1 MYHRCAVVCNENKN
15 EKTELKYVNGDAQ
28 NRIPFRFTTELTKK
42 QLERKMEKW
51 VVSAKRANFQEIS
64 NKFGVDPVI
73 ARLIRNREQITDE
86 EIDRYLHGKI
96 TQMHSWK
103 LLKGIEELLMILMK
117 KIKEEKKIRIIGDY
131 DIDGVCSTY
140 ILLKGL
146 QRVGAKVDIDIPDRM
161 KDGYGISRE
170 LIDLACEAGVD
181 TILTCD
187 NGISAIEQIAYAKTL
202 GMTVLVTDH
211 HEIPYEEQEDGSIR
225 TFYPDADAIVNPKQ
239 EGCAYPC
246 KGICGGM
253 VAFKVICGLY
263 EKMGIPEEEIRKL
276 IPFAAIAT
284 VGDVM
289 DLTDENRILVKEGL
303 RMLQNPENEG
313 LKALIRVNNLEER
326 EITAY
331 HIGFILGPCLNASGR
346 LSTAKRA
353 LKLLLSE
360 DVQEAALLAKDLKE
374 LNDSRKDMT
383 AKGVEQAVEQVE
395 NTELAGDRVLVIYLP
410 DCHESLAGIIAGR
423 IREKYT
429 KPVFVLTKSEEGVKG
444 SGRSIE
450 SYHMF
455 QELVKCKELLI
466 KFGGHPMAAGL
477 SLSED
482 QVEAFRKKLNENCRL
497 TEEDMMEKIVI
508 DVPMP
513 MSYVTIPLIRQ
524 LSLLEPFGKGNTK
537 PVFAQKNVRISHC
550 RVLGKNRNV
559 VKMKIADASG
569 FAAEGIWFGDGDE
582 FLEKIERKEVWDM
595 IYYPS
600 VNSFRG
606 RDSIEMIV
614 QNIR

>member
-1 MYHRCAVVCNENKN
+1 MRQSLSCLEN
-15 EKTELKYVNGDAQ
+15 TEAEE
-28 NRIPFRFTTELTKK
+28 F
-42 QLERKMEKW
+42 MEKW
-51 VVSAKRANFQEIS
+51 VVSAKKADFQQIA
-64 NKFGVDPVI
+64 NKFGIDPVV

-86 EIDRYLHGKI
+86 EIDTYLHGKI
-96 TQMHSWK
+96 TELHSWK
-103 LLKGIEELLMILMK
+103 LLKGMESLLDILTE
-117 KIKEEKKIRIIGDY
+117 KIKEQKKIRIIGDY

-146 QRVGAKVDIDIPDRM
+146 KRAGAAVDVDIPDRM

-170 LIDLACEAGVD
+170 LIDLAKEAGTD
-181 TILTCD
+181 TIITCD
-187 NGISAIEQIAYAKTL
+187 NGISAIEQIAYAKEL

-211 HEIPYEEQEDGSIR
+211 HEVPYEEQEDGSIR
-225 TFYPDADAIVNPKQ
+225 TFLPDADAIVNPKQ
-239 EGCAYPC
+239 EDCGYPF

-263 EKMGIPEEEIRKL
+263 EKLGIPFKEAEEL

-289 DLTDENRILVKEGL
+289 DLVDENRILVKDGL
-303 RMLQNPENEG
+303 RRLQNPENEG
-313 LKALIRVNNLEER
+313 LKALIRVNNLENR

-331 HIGFILGPCLNASGR
+331 HIGFVLGPCMNASGR

-353 LKLLLSE
+353 LQLLLSQ
-360 DVQEAALLAKDLKE
+360 DVKEASVLAEDLKN

-383 AKGVEQAVEQVE
+383 AKGVEQAVELVE
-395 NTELAGDRVLVIYLP
+395 TTDLLYDRVLVIYLP

-423 IREKYT
+423 IRERYT
-429 KPVFVLTKSEEGVKG
+429 RPVFVLTRAEEGVKG

-450 SYHMF
+450 AYHMF
-455 QELVKCKELLI
+455 QEMVKCKELLT

-477 SLSED
+477 SLPEEN
-482 QVEAFRKKLNENCRL
+482 VEAFRRKLNENCVL
-497 TEEDMMEKIVI
+497 TQEDMIEKIVI

-524 LSLLEPFGKGNTK
+524 LSQLEPFGKGNTK
-537 PVFAQKNVRISHC
+537 PVFAQKKLRFADC
-550 RVLGKNRNV
+550 RVFGKNRNV
-559 VKMKIADASG
+559 VKMQGKDEFG
-569 FAAEGIWFGDGDE
+569 FTAECIWFGDGDD
-582 FLEKIERKEVWDM
+582 FLEKLREKECWDV

-600 VNSFRG
+600 VNVFRG
-606 RDSIEMIV
+606 RESIEMVV

>member
-1 MYHRCAVVCNENKN
+1 MRQSLSCLEN
-15 EKTELKYVNGDAQ
+15 TEAEE
-28 NRIPFRFTTELTKK
+28 F
-42 QLERKMEKW
+42 MEKW
-51 VVSAKRANFQEIS
+51 VVSAKKADFQQIA
-64 NKFGVDPVI
+64 NKFGIDPVV

-86 EIDRYLHGKI
+86 EIDTYLHGKI
-96 TQMHSWK
+96 TELHFWK
-103 LLKGIEELLMILMK
+103 LLKGMESLLDILTE
-117 KIKEEKKIRIIGDY
+117 KIKEQKKIRIIGDY

-146 QRVGAKVDIDIPDRM
+146 KRAGAAVDVDIPDRM

-170 LIDLACEAGVD
+170 LIDLAKEAGTD
-181 TILTCD
+181 TIITCD
-187 NGISAIEQIAYAKTL
+187 NGISAIEQIAYAKEL

-211 HEIPYEEQEDGSIR
+211 HEVPYEEQEDGSIR
-225 TFYPDADAIVNPKQ
+225 TFLPDADAIVNPKQ
-239 EGCAYPC
+239 EDCGYPF

-263 EKMGIPEEEIRKL
+263 EKLGIPFKEAEEL

-289 DLTDENRILVKEGL
+289 DLVDENRILVKDGL
-303 RMLQNPENEG
+303 RRLQNPENEG
-313 LKALIRVNNLEER
+313 LKALIRVNNLENR

-331 HIGFILGPCLNASGR
+331 HIGFVLGPCMNASGR

-353 LKLLLSE
+353 LQLLLSQ
-360 DVQEAALLAKDLKE
+360 DVKEASVLAEDLKN

-383 AKGVEQAVEQVE
+383 AKGVEQAVELVE
-395 NTELAGDRVLVIYLP
+395 TTDLLYDRVLVIYLP

-423 IREKYT
+423 IRERYT
-429 KPVFVLTKSEEGVKG
+429 RPVFVLTRAEEGVKG

-450 SYHMF
+450 AYHMF
-455 QELVKCKELLI
+455 QEMVKCKELLT

-477 SLSED
+477 SLPEEN
-482 QVEAFRKKLNENCRL
+482 VEAFRRKLNENCVL
-497 TEEDMMEKIVI
+497 TQEDMIEKIVI

-524 LSLLEPFGKGNTK
+524 LSQLEPFGKGNTK
-537 PVFAQKNVRISHC
+537 PVFAQKKLRFADC
-550 RVLGKNRNV
+550 RVFGKNRNV
-559 VKMKIADASG
+559 VKMQGKDEFG
-569 FAAEGIWFGDGDE
+569 FTAECIWFGDGDD
-582 FLEKIERKEVWDM
+582 FLEKLREKECWDV

-600 VNSFRG
+600 VNVFRG
-606 RDSIEMIV
+606 RESIEMVI

>member
-1 MYHRCAVVCNENKN
+1 MRQSLSCLEN
-15 EKTELKYVNGDAQ
+15 TEAEE
-28 NRIPFRFTTELTKK
+28 F
-42 QLERKMEKW
+42 MEKW
-51 VVSAKRANFQEIS
+51 VVSAKKADFQQIA
-64 NKFGVDPVI
+64 NKFGIDPVV

-86 EIDRYLHGKI
+86 EIDTYLHGKI
-96 TQMHSWK
+96 TELHSWK
-103 LLKGIEELLMILMK
+103 LLKGMESLLDILTE
-117 KIKEEKKIRIIGDY
+117 KIKEQKKIRIIGDY

-146 QRVGAKVDIDIPDRM
+146 KRAGAAVDVDIPDRM

-170 LIDLACEAGVD
+170 LIDLAKEAGTD
-181 TILTCD
+181 TIITCD
-187 NGISAIEQIAYAKTL
+187 NGISAIEQIAYAKEL

-211 HEIPYEEQEDGSIR
+211 HEVPYEEQEDGSIR
-225 TFYPDADAIVNPKQ
+225 TFLPDADAIVNPKQ
-239 EGCAYPC
+239 EDCGYPF

-263 EKMGIPEEEIRKL
+263 EKLGIPFKEAEEL

-289 DLTDENRILVKEGL
+289 DLVDENRILVKDGL
-303 RMLQNPENEG
+303 RRLQNPENEG
-313 LKALIRVNNLEER
+313 LKALIRVNNLENR

-331 HIGFILGPCLNASGR
+331 HIGFILGPCMNASGR

-353 LKLLLSE
+353 LQLLLSQ
-360 DVQEAALLAKDLKE
+360 DVKEASVLAEDLKN

-383 AKGVEQAVEQVE
+383 AKGVEQAVELVE
-395 NTELAGDRVLVIYLP
+395 TTDLLYDRVLVIYLP

-423 IREKYT
+423 IRERYT
-429 KPVFVLTKSEEGVKG
+429 RPVFVLTRAEEGVKG

-450 SYHMF
+450 AYHMF
-455 QELVKCKELLI
+455 QEMGKCKELLT

-477 SLSED
+477 SLPEEN
-482 QVEAFRKKLNENCRL
+482 VEAFRRKLNENCVL
-497 TEEDMMEKIVI
+497 TQEDMIEKIVI

-524 LSLLEPFGKGNTK
+524 LSQLEPFGKGNTK
-537 PVFAQKNVRISHC
+537 PVFAQKKLRFADC
-550 RVLGKNRNV
+550 RVFGKNRNV
-559 VKMKIADASG
+559 VKMQGKDEFG
-569 FAAEGIWFGDGDE
+569 FTAECIWFGDGDD
-582 FLEKIERKEVWDM
+582 FLEKLREKECWDV

-600 VNSFRG
+600 VNVFRG
-606 RDSIEMIV
+606 RESIEMVI

>member
-1 MYHRCAVVCNENKN
+1 MRQSLSCLEN
-15 EKTELKYVNGDAQ
+15 TEAEE
-28 NRIPFRFTTELTKK
+28 F
-42 QLERKMEKW
+42 MEKW
-51 VVSAKRANFQEIS
+51 VVSAKKADFQQIA
-64 NKFGVDPVI
+64 NKFGIDPVV

-86 EIDRYLHGKI
+86 EIDTYLHGKI
-96 TQMHSWK
+96 TELHSWK
-103 LLKGIEELLMILMK
+103 LLKGMESLLDILTE
-117 KIKEEKKIRIIGDY
+117 KIKEQKKIRIIGDY

-146 QRVGAKVDIDIPDRM
+146 KRAGAAVDVDIPDRM

-170 LIDLACEAGVD
+170 LIDLAKEAGTD
-181 TILTCD
+181 TIITCD
-187 NGISAIEQIAYAKTL
+187 NGISAIEQIAYAKEL

-211 HEIPYEEQEDGSIR
+211 HEVPYEEQEDGSIR
-225 TFYPDADAIVNPKQ
+225 TFLPDADAIVNPKQ
-239 EGCAYPC
+239 EDCGYPF

-263 EKMGIPEEEIRKL
+263 EKLGIPFKEAEEL

-289 DLTDENRILVKEGL
+289 DLVDENRILVKDGL
-303 RMLQNPENEG
+303 RRLQNPENEG
-313 LKALIRVNNLEER
+313 LKALIRVNNLENR

-331 HIGFILGPCLNASGR
+331 HIGFVLGPCMNASGR

-353 LKLLLSE
+353 LQLLLSQ
-360 DVQEAALLAKDLKE
+360 DVKEASVLAEDLKN

-383 AKGVEQAVEQVE
+383 AKGVEQAVELVE
-395 NTELAGDRVLVIYLP
+395 TTDLLYDRVLVIYLP

-423 IREKYT
+423 IRERYT
-429 KPVFVLTKSEEGVKG
+429 RPVFVLTRTEEGVKG

-450 SYHMF
+450 AYHMF
-455 QELVKCKELLI
+455 QEMVKCKELLT

-477 SLSED
+477 SLPEEN
-482 QVEAFRKKLNENCRL
+482 VEAFRRKLNENCVL
-497 TEEDMMEKIVI
+497 TQEDMIEKIVI

-524 LSLLEPFGKGNTK
+524 LSQLEPFGKGNTK
-537 PVFAQKNVRISHC
+537 PVFAQKKLRFADC
-550 RVLGKNRNV
+550 RVFGKNRNV
-559 VKMKIADASG
+559 VKMQGKDEFG
-569 FAAEGIWFGDGDE
+569 FTAECIWFGDGDD
-582 FLEKIERKEVWDM
+582 FLEKLREKECWDV

-600 VNSFRG
+600 VNVFRG
-606 RDSIEMIV
+606 RESIEMVI

>member
-1 MYHRCAVVCNENKN
+1 MRQSISCLEN
-15 EKTELKYVNGDAQ
+15 TEAEE
-28 NRIPFRFTTELTKK
+28 F
-42 QLERKMEKW
+42 MEKW
-51 VVSAKRANFQEIS
+51 VVSAKKADFQQIA
-64 NKFGVDPVI
+64 NKFGIDPVV

-86 EIDRYLHGKI
+86 EIDTYLHGKI
-96 TQMHSWK
+96 TELHSWK
-103 LLKGIEELLMILMK
+103 LLKGMESLLDILTE
-117 KIKEEKKIRIIGDY
+117 KIKEQKKIRIIGDY

-146 QRVGAKVDIDIPDRM
+146 KRAGAAVDVDIPDRM

-170 LIDLACEAGVD
+170 LIDLAKEAGTD
-181 TILTCD
+181 TIITCD
-187 NGISAIEQIAYAKTL
+187 NGISAIEQIAYAKEL

-211 HEIPYEEQEDGSIR
+211 HEVPYEEQEDGSIR
-225 TFYPDADAIVNPKQ
+225 TFLPDADAIVNPKQ
-239 EGCAYPC
+239 EDCGYPF

-263 EKMGIPEEEIRKL
+263 EKLGIPFKEAEEL

-289 DLTDENRILVKEGL
+289 DLVDENRILVKDGL
-303 RMLQNPENEG
+303 RRLQNPENEG
-313 LKALIRVNNLEER
+313 LKALIRVNNLENR

-331 HIGFILGPCLNASGR
+331 HIGFVLGPCMNASGR

-353 LKLLLSE
+353 LQLLLSQ
-360 DVQEAALLAKDLKE
+360 DVKEASVLAEDLKN

-383 AKGVEQAVEQVE
+383 AKGVEQAVELVE
-395 NTELAGDRVLVIYLP
+395 TTDLLYDRVLVIYLP

-423 IREKYT
+423 IRERYT
-429 KPVFVLTKSEEGVKG
+429 RPVFVLTRAEEGVKG

-450 SYHMF
+450 AYHMF
-455 QELVKCKELLI
+455 QEMVKCKELLT
-466 KFGGHPMAAGL
+466 KFGGHPMAAGF
-477 SLSED
+477 SLPEEN
-482 QVEAFRKKLNENCRL
+482 VEAFRRKLNENCVL
-497 TEEDMMEKIVI
+497 TQEDMIEKIVI

-524 LSLLEPFGKGNTK
+524 LSQLEPFGKGNTK
-537 PVFAQKNVRISHC
+537 PVFAQKKLRFADC
-550 RVLGKNRNV
+550 RVFGKNRNV
-559 VKMKIADASG
+559 VKMQGKDEFG
-569 FAAEGIWFGDGDE
+569 FTAECIWFGDGDD
-582 FLEKIERKEVWDM
+582 FLEKLREKECWDV

-600 VNSFRG
+600 VNVFRG
-606 RDSIEMIV
+606 RESIEMVI

>member
-1 MYHRCAVVCNENKN
+1 MRQSLSCLEN
-15 EKTELKYVNGDAQ
+15 TEAEE
-28 NRIPFRFTTELTKK
+28 F
-42 QLERKMEKW
+42 MEKW
-51 VVSAKRANFQEIS
+51 VVSAKKADFQQIA
-64 NKFGVDPVI
+64 NKFGIDPVV

-86 EIDRYLHGKI
+86 EIDTYLHGKI
-96 TQMHSWK
+96 TELHSWK
-103 LLKGIEELLMILMK
+103 LLKGMESLLDILTE
-117 KIKEEKKIRIIGDY
+117 KIKEQKKIRIIGDY

-146 QRVGAKVDIDIPDRM
+146 KRAGAAVDVDIPDRM

-170 LIDLACEAGVD
+170 LIDLAKEAGTD
-181 TILTCD
+181 TIITCD
-187 NGISAIEQIAYAKTL
+187 NGISAIEQIAYAKEL

-211 HEIPYEEQEDGSIR
+211 HEVPYEEQEDGSIR
-225 TFYPDADAIVNPKQ
+225 TFLPDADAIVNPKQ
-239 EGCAYPC
+239 EDCGYPF

-253 VAFKVICGLY
+253 VVFKVICGLY
-263 EKMGIPEEEIRKL
+263 EKLGIPFKEAEEL

-289 DLTDENRILVKEGL
+289 DLVDENRILVKDGL
-303 RMLQNPENEG
+303 RRLQNPENEG
-313 LKALIRVNNLEER
+313 LKALIRVNNLENR

-331 HIGFILGPCLNASGR
+331 HIGFVLGPCMNASGR

-353 LKLLLSE
+353 LQLLLSQ
-360 DVQEAALLAKDLKE
+360 DVKEASVLAEDLKN

-383 AKGVEQAVEQVE
+383 AKGVEQAVELVE
-395 NTELAGDRVLVIYLP
+395 TTDLLYDRVLVIYLP

-423 IREKYT
+423 IRERYT
-429 KPVFVLTKSEEGVKG
+429 RPVFVLTRAEEGVKG

-450 SYHMF
+450 AYHMF
-455 QELVKCKELLI
+455 QEMVKCKELLT

-477 SLSED
+477 SLPEEN
-482 QVEAFRKKLNENCRL
+482 VEAFRRKLNENCVL
-497 TEEDMMEKIVI
+497 TQEDMIEKIVI

-524 LSLLEPFGKGNTK
+524 LSQLEPFGKGNTK
-537 PVFAQKNVRISHC
+537 PVFAQKKLRFADC
-550 RVLGKNRNV
+550 RVFGKNRNV
-559 VKMKIADASG
+559 VKMQGKDEFG
-569 FAAEGIWFGDGDE
+569 FTAECIWFGDGDD
-582 FLEKIERKEVWDM
+582 FLEKLREKECWDV

-600 VNSFRG
+600 VNVFRG
-606 RDSIEMIV
+606 RESIEMVI

>member
-1 MYHRCAVVCNENKN
+1 MRQSLSCLEN
-15 EKTELKYVNGDAQ
+15 TEAEE
-28 NRIPFRFTTELTKK
+28 F
-42 QLERKMEKW
+42 MEKW
-51 VVSAKRANFQEIS
+51 VVSAKRADFQQIA
-64 NKFGVDPVI
+64 NKFGIDPVV

-86 EIDRYLHGKI
+86 EIDTYLHGKI
-96 TQMHSWK
+96 TELHSWK
-103 LLKGIEELLMILMK
+103 LLKGMESLLDILTE
-117 KIKEEKKIRIIGDY
+117 KIKEQKKIRIIGDY

-146 QRVGAKVDIDIPDRM
+146 KRAGAAVDVDIPDRM

-170 LIDLACEAGVD
+170 LIDLAKEAGTD
-181 TILTCD
+181 TIITCD
-187 NGISAIEQIAYAKTL
+187 NGISAIEQIAYAKEL

-211 HEIPYEEQEDGSIR
+211 HEVPYEEQEDGSIR
-225 TFYPDADAIVNPKQ
+225 TFLPDADAIVNPKQ
-239 EGCAYPC
+239 EDCGYPF

-263 EKMGIPEEEIRKL
+263 EKLGIPFKEAEEL

-289 DLTDENRILVKEGL
+289 DLVDENRILVKDGL
-303 RMLQNPENEG
+303 RRLQNPENEG
-313 LKALIRVNNLEER
+313 LKALIRVNNLENR

-331 HIGFILGPCLNASGR
+331 HIGFVLGPCMNASGR

-353 LKLLLSE
+353 LQLLLSQ
-360 DVQEAALLAKDLKE
+360 DVKEASVLAEDLKN

-383 AKGVEQAVEQVE
+383 AKGVEQAVELVE
-395 NTELAGDRVLVIYLP
+395 TTDLLYDRVLVIYLP

-423 IREKYT
+423 IRERYT
-429 KPVFVLTKSEEGVKG
+429 RPVFVLTRAEEGVKG

-450 SYHMF
+450 AYHMF
-455 QELVKCKELLI
+455 QEMVKCKELLT

-477 SLSED
+477 SLPEEN
-482 QVEAFRKKLNENCRL
+482 VEAFRRKLNENCVL
-497 TEEDMMEKIVI
+497 TQEDMIEKIVI

-524 LSLLEPFGKGNTK
+524 LSQLEPFGKGNTK
-537 PVFAQKNVRISHC
+537 PVFAQKKLRFADC
-550 RVLGKNRNV
+550 RVFGKNRNV
-559 VKMKIADASG
+559 VKMQGKDEFG
-569 FAAEGIWFGDGDE
+569 FTAECIWFGDGDD
-582 FLEKIERKEVWDM
+582 FLEKLREKECWDV

-600 VNSFRG
+600 VNVFRG
-606 RDSIEMIV
+606 RESIEMVI